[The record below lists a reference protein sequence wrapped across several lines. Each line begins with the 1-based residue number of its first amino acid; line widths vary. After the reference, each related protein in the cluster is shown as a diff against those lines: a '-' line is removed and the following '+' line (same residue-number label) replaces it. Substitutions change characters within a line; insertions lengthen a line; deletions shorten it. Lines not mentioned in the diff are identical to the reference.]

1 MRRLVAT
8 LLVLA
13 ATGAA
18 AEETGIAW
26 SRDLAA
32 GTADAKRD
40 NRPLLL
46 YFTFDT

>member
-13 ATGAA
+13 TTAVAG
-18 AEETGIAW
+18 EETGIAW
-26 SRDLAA
+26 SRDLASGIA
-32 GTADAKRD
+32 QAKRD